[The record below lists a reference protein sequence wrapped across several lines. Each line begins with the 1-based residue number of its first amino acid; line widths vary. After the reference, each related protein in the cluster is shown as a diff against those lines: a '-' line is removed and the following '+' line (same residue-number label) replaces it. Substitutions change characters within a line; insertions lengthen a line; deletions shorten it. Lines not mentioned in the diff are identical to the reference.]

1 MMKNKFK
8 IAFLISMS
16 IVILN
21 ISTIVFAENIIT
33 KIISANEPIDSNTFM
48 QEIEDNGK
56 KYNFSGYE
64 ELTTIPETKSQSY
77 ISDEKV
83 LCSNEKEYLDTQF
96 DSTYSYE
103 DENYKGNLEL
113 KSYNIQEI
121 DNGYS
126 ERIDSK
132 YIYYNNLPSNDLEQ
146 IDKTRTIQG
155 KEYLLINVEWS
166 ANSILTI
173 DETEVPIKYNGKA
186 LYQCVIRNINPQTY
200 KVQAIYE
207 GNVDSKENYSDYI
220 LTYTEI
226 EDEEPIDEKTKN
238 YIVPV
243 AIALGGII
251 IMCICGI
258 LLDKN
263 ATVYN
268 VQKGKMVKLK
278 SKKIKANSVINITD
292 CENISG
298 NCFILTVK
306 ESSYPKLSGK
316 TVYIQFNNQRK
327 EIILTTRKTCFK
339 F

>member
-1 MMKNKFK
+1 MKNKIKTVF
-8 IAFLISMS
+8 IISIS

-21 ISTIVFAENIIT
+21 ISTIVLAEDTIT
-33 KIISANEPIDSNTFM
+33 KVIKANEPVDNSIFL
-48 QEIEDNGK
+48 QEVEENGK
-56 KYNFSGYE
+56 KYDFSGYE
-64 ELTTIPETKSQSY
+64 KLTTIPETKSQSY

-83 LCSNEKEYLDTQF
+83 LSSNEKEYLDTQF
-96 DSTYSYE
+96 DNTYIYE
-103 DENYKGNLEL
+103 DRNYEGELEL

-126 ERIDSK
+126 EQIDGK

-155 KEYLLINVEWS
+155 REYVLINVEWL
-166 ANSILTI
+166 ANSSSII
-173 DETEVPIKYNGKA
+173 DKTEVPLRYNGKA
-186 LYQCVIRNINPQTY
+186 LYQCIIRNVNPKTY

-207 GNVDSKENYSDYI
+207 GNVVSKENYSDYV

-226 EDEEPIDEKTKN
+226 EDEKPIVEDTKN
-238 YIVPV
+238 YIIPV

-251 IMCICGI
+251 LICICGI
-258 LLDKN
+258 LLNKN

-268 VQKGKMVKLK
+268 VQEGKMVKLK
-278 SKKIKANSVINITD
+278 SKRIRANSVINITD

-298 NCFILTVK
+298 NCFILAVK
-306 ESSYPKLSGK
+306 ESSYQKLSGK

>member
-1 MMKNKFK
+1 MKNKIK
-8 IAFLISMS
+8 IAFIISIS

-21 ISTIVFAENIIT
+21 ISTIVFAENTIT
-33 KIISANEPIDSNTFM
+33 KIIRANESIDNSTFM
-48 QEIEDNGK
+48 QEIEENGK
-56 KYNFSGYE
+56 KYNFCGYE

-77 ISDEKV
+77 ISDEKM
-83 LCSNEKEYLDTQF
+83 LSSNEKEYLDTQF
-96 DSTYSYE
+96 DSTYMYE
-103 DENYKGNLEL
+103 DENYKGQLEL

-126 ERIDSK
+126 EQIDSK
-132 YIYYNNLPSNDLEQ
+132 YIYYNSLSSNDLEQ

-155 KEYLLINVEWS
+155 KEYVLINVEWS
-166 ANSILTI
+166 ANSSSII
-173 DETEVPIKYNGKA
+173 DKTEVPISYNGKA
-186 LYQCVIRNINPQTY
+186 LYQCVIKIANSPIY
-200 KVQAIYE
+200 KAQAIYE
-207 GNVDSKENYSDYI
+207 GNVVSKENYSDYV

-226 EDEEPIDEKTKN
+226 ENEEPIDEDTKN
-238 YIVPV
+238 YIIPV
-243 AIALGGII
+243 TIALGGII
-251 IMCICGI
+251 LICICGI

-268 VQKGKMVKLK
+268 VQEGKMVKLK
-278 SKKIKANSVINITD
+278 SKRIRANSVINITD

-298 NCFILTVK
+298 NCFILAVK
-306 ESSYPKLSGK
+306 ETSYQKLSGK

>member
-1 MMKNKFK
+1 MKNKFK
-8 IAFLISMS
+8 IVFLIILS

-33 KIISANEPIDSNTFM
+33 KIISANESIDSNAFM

-56 KYNFSGYE
+56 KYKFSGYE

-126 ERIDSK
+126 EKIDSK

-146 IDKTRTIQG
+146 IDKTRIIQG
-155 KEYLLINVEWS
+155 REYVLINVEWS

-186 LYQCVIRNINPQTY
+186 LYQCVIRNINPTY

-207 GNVDSKENYSDYI
+207 GNVDSKEDYI

-226 EDEEPIDEKTKN
+226 EDKEPIDEKTKN

-251 IMCICGI
+251 IMYICAI

-268 VQKGKMVKLK
+268 VQNGKMVKLK
-278 SKKIKANSVINITD
+278 SKKIKANSIINITD

>member
-1 MMKNKFK
+1 MKNKVK
-8 IAFLISMS
+8 IAFIISIS

-21 ISTIVFAENIIT
+21 ISTIVFAENTIT
-33 KIISANEPIDSNTFM
+33 KIIRANEPIDNSTFM

-56 KYNFSGYE
+56 KYNLCGYE

-77 ISDEKV
+77 ISDEK
-83 LCSNEKEYLDTQF
+83 LLSSSEKEYLDTQF
-96 DSTYSYE
+96 DSTYIYD
-103 DENYKGNLEL
+103 DENYEGELEL
-113 KSYNIQEI
+113 KGYNIQEM

-126 ERIDSK
+126 EQIDSK

-146 IDKTRTIQG
+146 IDKTRIIQG
-155 KEYLLINVEWS
+155 REYALINVEWS

-173 DETEVPIKYNGKA
+173 DETEVPIRYSGRA
-186 LYQCVIRNINPQTY
+186 LYQCVIRNINPKTY

-207 GNVDSKENYSDYI
+207 GNVVSKENYSDYV

-238 YIVPV
+238 HIVPV
-243 AIALGGII
+243 AIASGGII
-251 IMCICGI
+251 LICICGI

-268 VQKGKMVKLK
+268 VQEGKMVKLK
-278 SKKIKANSVINITD
+278 SKRIRANSVINITD

-298 NCFILTVK
+298 NCFILAVQ
-306 ESSYPKLSGK
+306 ESSYQKLSGK

>member
-1 MMKNKFK
+1 MKNKIK
-8 IAFLISMS
+8 IAFIISIS

-21 ISTIVFAENIIT
+21 ISTIVFAENTIT
-33 KIISANEPIDSNTFM
+33 KIIRANEPIDNSTFM
-48 QEIEDNGK
+48 QEIEENGK

-83 LCSNEKEYLDTQF
+83 LSSNEKEYLDTQF
-96 DSTYSYE
+96 DSTYIYD
-103 DENYKGNLEL
+103 DENYEGELEL
-113 KSYNIQEI
+113 KGYNIQEM

-126 ERIDSK
+126 EQIDSK

-146 IDKTRTIQG
+146 IDKTRIIQG
-155 KEYLLINVEWS
+155 REYALINVEWS

-173 DETEVPIKYNGKA
+173 DETEVPIRYNGRA

-207 GNVDSKENYSDYI
+207 GNVVSKENYSNYV

-226 EDEEPIDEKTKN
+226 EDEDSIDEKTKN
-238 YIVPV
+238 RIVPV
-243 AIALGGII
+243 AIASGGII
-251 IMCICGI
+251 LICICGI

-268 VQKGKMVKLK
+268 VQEGKMVKLK
-278 SKKIKANSVINITD
+278 SKRIRANSVINITD

-298 NCFILTVK
+298 NCFILAVK
-306 ESSYPKLSGK
+306 ESSYQKLSGK

-327 EIILTTRKTCFK
+327 EITLTTRKTCFK